1 MPNLDNTGPNGN
13 DAQTG
18 RGAGNGRRLGGAGNG
33 RRMGGA
39 GYGSGTGRG
48 MGGRGQ
54 GREMGVNASSTQENS
69 WLQTQFNN
77 LHAAI
82 EKLTERLNTSGK

>member
-1 MPNLDNTGPNGN
+1 MPNKDNTGPNGN
-13 DAQTG
+13 GAQTG

-33 RRMGGA
+33 RRA
-39 GYGSGTGRG
+39 GRG

-54 GREMGVNASSTQENS
+54 GRGLGVNADSTQGNP